1 MESRDWPKWA
11 VESIEIVAPDPGWH
25 EAGCVEVTRLLDS
38 LRSFGVHEVE
48 HVGSTS
54 IHDLPAKPII
64 DVMAKIPSFDA
75 VDEMALKLEE
85 DGWHFV
91 PVELDDRPWRRFFIK
106 VEDDRRVAHL
116 HLMLEGEPRW
126 DEQRLFRDRLNGNP
140 SLKEEYAELKIRLA
154 NQFSE
159 DREAYSKGKE
169 SFIRKVLGDGK

>member
-11 VESIEIVAPDPGWH
+11 VESIEIDAPNPGWH
-25 EAGCVEVTRLLDS
+25 EAGSVEVTRLLDS
-38 LRSFGVHEVE
+38 LRPFGVLEVE
-48 HVGSTS
+48 HVGSTA

-75 VDEMALKLEE
+75 VDEIALKLEE

-91 PVELDDRPWRRFFIK
+91 PVELDDRSWRRFFIK

-116 HLMLEGEPRW
+116 HLMLEGETRW
-126 DEQRLFRDRLNGNP
+126 DEQRLFRDRLNGSP
-140 SLKEEYAELKIRLA
+140 SLKEEYAELKMRLA
-154 NQFSE
+154 DQFSD

-169 SFIRKVLGDGK
+169 SFIRRVLGDGK